1 LNKTHSSPEKMQV
14 AYATIDIS
22 WLPLVSIT
30 FSVMTILVSFLK
42 TTAHI
47 FQDHPWYLRVVIFL
61 SIFIFRMVT
70 WVCLVILLV
79 ELTFIPMG
87 LVGIMNAAVL
97 LIAQKNNISFEPVS
111 LALQSLVFPFT
122 KMIPNNQDKESA
134 KKIFIALTV
143 FGNLLLA
150 IALTVTFIL
159 CSVDIYNPWKANL
172 NYPILI
178 SKPWFQVIFWSM
190 IPMFVA
196 ATLPLPILLKF
207 KQ

>member
-1 LNKTHSSPEKMQV
+1 MQV

-30 FSVMTILVSFLK
+30 FSVMTILLSFLK
-42 TTAHI
+42 TATHI

-79 ELTFIPMG
+79 ELIFIPI
-87 LVGIMNAAVL
+87 GIIGIANAAIM
-97 LIAQKNNISFEPVS
+97 LIVQKNNMSLETVS
-111 LALQSLVFPFT
+111 HALQSLVFPFT
-122 KMIPNNQDKESA
+122 KIIPYNQEKESA

-190 IPMFVA
+190 LPMFVA